1 MIKVS
6 LLSVIQNNED
16 IIKEWIEHYLAEG
29 IGHFYL
35 VDDNANEKTKEILN
49 DYQNLLLLPPRHLPK
64 LEIVR
69 VRLLTTFL

>member
-49 DYQNLLLLPPRHLPK
+49 DLSLIH
-64 LEIVR
+64 I
-69 VRLLTTFL
+69 